1 MSILEWPKEVI
12 PTQENWQLL
21 SNSKTFTSP
30 FNGSSQTVRFPG
42 SRWRCELTFN
52 NLNEEKSR
60 QLEALVASLDGMS
73 GRVKIASWIRKGRYG
88 YGSPRIAIPSQLGHR
103 LETKD
108 WKRNMRV
115 LQQGDRLTVGN
126 ELKMVVAD
134 VVSDN
139 NGRANIP
146 ISPMLRTSP
155 AVNEMLEVERPF
167 GVFRLVD
174 NEQGKFQHRRLG
186 YTHITL
192 SFEEVLY

>member
-1 MSILEWPKEVI
+1 MSILEWPKAVI

-88 YGSPRIAIPSQLGHR
+88 YGSPRIAISSQLGHR

-139 NGRANIP
+139 QGYASIP

-155 AVNEMLEVERPF
+155 TVNEMLEVERPF
-167 GVFRLVD
+167 GIFRLVD

>member
-73 GRVKIASWIRKGRYG
+73 GRVKIS
-88 YGSPRIAIPSQLGHR
+88 
-103 LETKD
+103 
-108 WKRNMRV
+108 
-115 LQQGDRLTVGN
+115 
-126 ELKMVVAD
+126 
-134 VVSDN
+134 
-139 NGRANIP
+139 
-146 ISPMLRTSP
+146 
-155 AVNEMLEVERPF
+155 
-167 GVFRLVD
+167 
-174 NEQGKFQHRRLG
+174 
-186 YTHITL
+186 
-192 SFEEVLY
+192 

>member
-88 YGSPRIAIPSQLGHR
+88 YGSPRIAIPSLLGHR

-134 VVSDN
+134 VISDN
-139 NGRANIP
+139 QGRANIL

-155 AVNEMLEVERPF
+155 TVNEMLEVERPF

>member
-1 MSILEWPKEVI
+1 MI

-88 YGSPRIAIPSQLGHR
+88 YGLPRIAISSQLGHR

-155 AVNEMLEVERPF
+155 TVNEMLEVERPF

-186 YTHITL
+186 DTHITL

>member
-88 YGSPRIAIPSQLGHR
+88 YG
-103 LETKD
+103 
-108 WKRNMRV
+108 
-115 LQQGDRLTVGN
+115 
-126 ELKMVVAD
+126 
-134 VVSDN
+134 
-139 NGRANIP
+139 
-146 ISPMLRTSP
+146 
-155 AVNEMLEVERPF
+155 
-167 GVFRLVD
+167 
-174 NEQGKFQHRRLG
+174 
-186 YTHITL
+186 
-192 SFEEVLY
+192 

>member
-1 MSILEWPKEVI
+1 
-12 PTQENWQLL
+12 
-21 SNSKTFTSP
+21 
-30 FNGSSQTVRFPG
+30 
-42 SRWRCELTFN
+42 FN

-73 GRVKIASWIRKGRYG
+73 GRVKISSWIRKGRYG
-88 YGSPRIAIPSQLGHR
+88 YGSPRIAIPSQLGNQ

-146 ISPMLRTSP
+146 ISPMLR
-155 AVNEMLEVERPF
+155 
-167 GVFRLVD
+167 
-174 NEQGKFQHRRLG
+174 
-186 YTHITL
+186 
-192 SFEEVLY
+192 

>member
-88 YGSPRIAIPSQLGHR
+88 YGLPRIAISSQLGHR

-155 AVNEMLEVERPF
+155 TVNEMLEVERPF

>member
-88 YGSPRIAIPSQLGHR
+88 YGLPRIAISSQLGHR

-155 AVNEMLEVERPF
+155 TVNEVLEVERPF

>member
-88 YGSPRIAIPSQLGHR
+88 YGSPRIVIPSQLGHR

-139 NGRANIP
+139 QGYASIP

-155 AVNEMLEVERPF
+155 TVNEMLEVERPF
-167 GVFRLVD
+167 GIFRLVD

-186 YTHITL
+186 YTNITL

>member
-88 YGSPRIAIPSQLGHR
+88 YGSPRIAIPSLLGHR

-155 AVNEMLEVERPF
+155 TVNEVLEVERPF